1 MSYVD
6 KTYIITVSIK
16 ERKVIILSEK
26 KFNMDTFVNS
36 VSVKDVGFCYKGSQ
50 KRIFTKANMEVPSG
64 QFCCLLGQSGC
75 GKSTLLRL
83 IAGLEKPTNGEI
95 FFDGVP
101 HRGPGLEKGVV
112 FQDYG
117 LYPWMSTGKNIELAI
132 EQRYPKMSKQEKEE
146 KAKTWIEKVGLKP
159 EVYSMLPKELSGGM
173 RQRCAIA
180 RAFAIDSPILLMD
193 EPFGALDAVTRS
205 NLQDMLLELWRE
217 ANPKKTVFFVT
228 HDVDESL
235 LLAERIFVIGQG
247 SNDIV
252 FGVEVSDEQRLV
264 RGKEDNHETIELRN
278 ELIYQINEDVQ
289 AMAEQN

>member
-1 MSYVD
+1 M
-6 KTYIITVSIK
+6 
-16 ERKVIILSEK
+16 SEK
-26 KFNMDTFVNS
+26 KFNIDNFINS
-36 VSVKDVGFCYKGSQ
+36 VSVKNVGFCYKGSQ
-50 KRIFTKANMEVPSG
+50 KKIFTNANMEVPSG

-83 IAGLEKPTNGEI
+83 IAGLEKPNTGEI
-95 FFDGVP
+95 FFGGVP

-132 EQRYPKMSKQEKEE
+132 EQRYPKMSKEEKEI

-159 EVYSMLPKELSGGM
+159 EVYKMLPKELSGGM

-205 NLQDMLLELWRE
+205 NLQNMLLELWRE

-235 LLAERIFVIGQG
+235 LLAEKIFVIGQG
-247 SNDIV
+247 SHDIV
-252 FGVEVSDEQRLV
+252 FEVEVSDKQRLV
-264 RGKEDNHETIELRN
+264 RGKEDNRETIELRN

-289 AMAEQN
+289 NMAEKNKRSEHIEK

>member
-1 MSYVD
+1 M
-6 KTYIITVSIK
+6 
-16 ERKVIILSEK
+16 LSEK

-36 VSVKDVGFCYKGSQ
+36 VSVKNVGFCYQGSQ
-50 KRIFTKANMEVPSG
+50 KRIFTNANMEVPSG

-95 FFDGVP
+95 FFGGVP

-117 LYPWMSTGKNIELAI
+117 LYPWMSTGKNIKLAI
-132 EQRYPKMSKQEKEE
+132 EQRYPKMSKQEMED

-159 EVYSMLPKELSGGM
+159 EVYDMLPKELSGGM

-193 EPFGALDAVTRS
+193 EPFGALDAVTRA
-205 NLQDMLLELWRE
+205 NLQNMLLDLWRD

-228 HDVDESL
+228 HDVDEAL

-247 SNDIV
+247 SHDVV
-252 FGVEVSDEQRLV
+252 FEIEVSDEQRLV

-289 AMAEQN
+289 ALTEKNKRSDNIEKQM

>member
-1 MSYVD
+1 M
-6 KTYIITVSIK
+6 
-16 ERKVIILSEK
+16 SEK

-36 VSVKDVGFCYKGSQ
+36 VSVKNVGFCYQGSQ
-50 KRIFTKANMEVPSG
+50 KRIFTNANMEVPSG

-95 FFDGVP
+95 FFGGVP

-117 LYPWMSTGKNIELAI
+117 LYPWMSTGNNIKLAI
-132 EQRYPKMSKQEKEE
+132 EQRYPKMSKQEMED

-159 EVYSMLPKELSGGM
+159 EVYDMLPKELSGGM

-193 EPFGALDAVTRS
+193 EPFGALDAVTRA
-205 NLQDMLLELWRE
+205 NLQNMLLELWRD

-228 HDVDESL
+228 HDVDEAL

-247 SNDIV
+247 SHDVV
-252 FGVEVSDEQRLV
+252 FEVEVSDEQRLI

-289 AMAEQN
+289 ALTEKK